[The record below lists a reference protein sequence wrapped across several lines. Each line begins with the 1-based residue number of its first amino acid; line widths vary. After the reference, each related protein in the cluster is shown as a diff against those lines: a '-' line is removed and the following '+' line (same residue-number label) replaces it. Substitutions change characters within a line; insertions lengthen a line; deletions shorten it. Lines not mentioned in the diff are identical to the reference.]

1 MRHSINLKKIAC
13 TAFAV
18 GLLGAGA
25 WGCGDDTAEDDA
37 PAAGTSAAGAGG
49 TSGGAGGT
57 SGGAGGT
64 SGGAGGASGGSG
76 GAGGMAATVPCG
88 TATCSPGT
96 LSGMPAPACCDM
108 DSGMVC
114 GLAYN
119 AMGGCEGLMQPGTD
133 DPSCPTELSTIMT
146 NLVGCCK
153 PDGKCGV
160 RSGQLMGCVERTD
173 YPVEFLAMV
182 GTPPAPPPPLAAMD
196 CGGGDAD
203 GGI

>member
-37 PAAGTSAAGAGG
+37 PAAGMSAAVAGG
-49 TSGGAGGT
+49 TTGGAGGT
-57 SGGAGGT
+57 TGGAGGT
-64 SGGAGGASGGSG
+64 TGGAGGTTGGSGGSG
-76 GAGGMAATVPCG
+76 GMPATKMCG
-88 TATCSPGT
+88 TATCMGGMLQGQMSP
-96 LSGMPAPACCDM
+96 PCCDE
-108 DSGMVC
+108 DSGNVC
-114 GLAYN
+114 GLTVD
-119 AMGGCEGLMQPGTD
+119 AMTGACEGLMQPGD
-133 DPSCPTELSTIMT
+133 PDPSCPTELSVITT
-146 NLVGCCK
+146 ELVGCCK

-160 RSGQLMGCVERTD
+160 ISTSLMGCIERTD
-173 YPVEFLAMV
+173 L
-182 GTPPAPPPPLAAMD
+182 PPAFLMGAPMTPALTAMD